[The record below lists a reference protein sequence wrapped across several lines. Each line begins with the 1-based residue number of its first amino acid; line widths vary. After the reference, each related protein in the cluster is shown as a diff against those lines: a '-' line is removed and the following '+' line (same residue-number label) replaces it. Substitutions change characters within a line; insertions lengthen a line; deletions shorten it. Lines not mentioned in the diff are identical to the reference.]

1 MNATTYADILCP
13 STRQKALAYDAA
25 LVIGGSL
32 FIALCAQFTIHVGPV
47 PITGQT
53 LGVLLTGLLLGSR
66 RGSLSVLA
74 YLAQGIAGLPVFAP
88 GGAPGLARLVGPT
101 GGYLLGFVAAAYVA
115 GLLAERGWDRRPA
128 TALLAMLTGDAI
140 IYAFGLPWLT
150 LFVGVENVLPVGLY
164 PFVIG
169 DLAKAFLA
177 AALLPIG
184 WRLLNSRHE
193 RHSP

>member
-1 MNATTYADILCP
+1 MTFTTCADLLRPATG
-13 STRQKALAYDAA
+13 QKALAYDGV

-53 LGVLLTGLLLGSR
+53 LGVLLTGMLLGSR

-74 YLAQGIAGLPVFAP
+74 YLAEGIAGLPVFAP
-88 GGAPGLARLVGPT
+88 GGPPGLARLLGPT
-101 GGYLLGFVAAAYVA
+101 GGYLLGFVAAAYVT
-115 GLLAERGWDRRPA
+115 GLLAERGWDRKSV
-128 TALLAMLTGDAI
+128 TTLVAMLIGNAV
-140 IYAFGLPWLT
+140 IYAFGLPWLA
-150 LFVGVENVLPVGLY
+150 LFVGIENALPLGFY
-164 PFVIG
+164 PFIIG

-184 WRLLNSRHE
+184 WRLLTKTK
-193 RHSP
+193 